1 MCLSRRIRSHL
12 MPACTCLTLHLV
24 PETKHIR
31 AWLCNNVPVYG
42 LKSGP
47 LSGWKPA
54 IVCLLRTPLSLVAK
68 STQDTML
75 WFRRFL
81 WMKSSQENW
90 AKVCLPSAN
99 VCCPLLCWGFSYPH
113 ALMSFLF
120 HWTVLKHHPTLLF
133 LFYLFI
139 FNLFI
144 FGFAVWLVGS

>member
-12 MPACTCLTLHLV
+12 MPACTCLTLHSV

-54 IVCLLRTPLSLVAK
+54 IVRLLRTPSSLVAK

-75 WFRRFL
+75 WFKKDVFGNEVQSGKLGKGVFAFSKCMLSFALLRLFP
-81 WMKSSQENW
+81 
-90 AKVCLPSAN
+90 PSCFD
-99 VCCPLLCWGFSYPH
+99 VIPVPLDCTEAPSNSPFS
-113 ALMSFLF
+113 F
-120 HWTVLKHHPTLLF
+120 
-133 LFYLFI
+133 
-139 FNLFI
+139 FI
-144 FGFAVWLVGS
+144 FGFAVRLVGS